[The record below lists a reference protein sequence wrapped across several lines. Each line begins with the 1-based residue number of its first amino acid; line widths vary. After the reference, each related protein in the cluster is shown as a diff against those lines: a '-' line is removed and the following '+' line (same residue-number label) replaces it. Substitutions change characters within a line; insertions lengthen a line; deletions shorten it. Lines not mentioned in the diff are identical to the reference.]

1 MLVVTHLAG
10 NKLLEFALNQGPCGD
25 VAVNVTGSE
34 ILSLLSLHKDEV
46 KNCWLRDDSPRL

>member
-10 NKLLEFALNQGPCGD
+10 NKLLEFALNQGPYGD

-34 ILSLLSLHKDEV
+34 ILSLLSLRKD
-46 KNCWLRDDSPRL
+46 